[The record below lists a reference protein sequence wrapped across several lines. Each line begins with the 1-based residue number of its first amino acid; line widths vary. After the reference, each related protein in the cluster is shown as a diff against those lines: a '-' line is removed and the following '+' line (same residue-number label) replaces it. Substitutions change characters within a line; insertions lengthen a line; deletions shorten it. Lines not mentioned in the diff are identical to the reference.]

1 MTCNMAMT
9 LEQARDFLDPTKSGR
24 KQGRPTKEVSLQ
36 IAEARLIT
44 LQAKKIEDGTKNAV
58 RAVEKAQKAQAK
70 AEKKAADAKVKAEKL
85 AAEAEAS
92 KVQPSPPVTSE
103 VTPVISPVISTP
115 EPVTDVLENLP
126 APQPEASIQPT
137 SGQSDW

>member
-1 MTCNMAMT
+1 MT

-44 LQAKKIEDGTKNAV
+44 LQAKKIEDETKNAV

-92 KVQPSPPVTSE
+92 KVQPVTQPVTSE
-103 VTPVISPVISTP
+103 VTPVISTP